1 MMKTKYLILV
11 LFVVFIIDA
20 ESFAQNNKYYP
31 ELSKYSHW
39 SIIAGP
45 ALYNKAKLYPEYG
58 EYTFE
63 NRPIW
68 SFNAGFEYDFIP
80 DGKWSFTTG
89 IIVGYEPV
97 YNIEYRIK
105 KEDIYSHFTED
116 CVNET
121 KMYAMPSLS
130 FPLLARLNI
139 QLSKKMFSFF
149 TTGLRAL
156 YFPSGSASLTQV
168 FHNSDQTEAREVFGM
183 RMDSP
188 DNAIQGSFEIGTGL
202 TFPINKVLLKSS
214 VIYVMNFQ
222 NIMEGEYLFDNMFV
236 SPRSYGQYEL
246 SGNYLTVLVSVSLMK
261 SKRKLNI

>member
-1 MMKTKYLILV
+1 MLFLVIL
-11 LFVVFIIDA
+11 FDA
-20 ESFAQNNKYYP
+20 ASFAQNNKYYP

-39 SIIAGP
+39 SVIAGP

-58 EYTFE
+58 DYTFD

-97 YNIEYRIK
+97 YSIEYRIK
-105 KEDIYSHFTED
+105 SEDIYLEYLED
-116 CVNET
+116 DVDEA
-121 KMYAMPSLS
+121 KMYAMPSFS

-139 QLSKKMFSFF
+139 QVNKIMFAFF

-156 YFPSGSASLTQV
+156 YFPPGEASFSLT
-168 FHNSDQTEAREVFGM
+168 FSNSDQNESREVFGM
-183 RMDSP
+183 RMVSP
-188 DNAIQGSFEIGTGL
+188 DNAFQGSFEIGTGL
-202 TFPINKVLLKSS
+202 IFPINKVLLKSRI
-214 VIYVMNFQ
+214 IYVMNFQ

-246 SGNYLTVLVSVSLMK
+246 SGNYLTVLVSASLMK

>member
-1 MMKTKYLILV
+1 VILIDV
-11 LFVVFIIDA
+11 A
-20 ESFAQNNKYYP
+20 SFAQNNKYYP

-45 ALYNKAKLYPEYG
+45 AIYNKAKLYPEYG

-97 YNIEYRIK
+97 YSIELRIK
-105 KEDIYSHFTED
+105 NEDIYPHFTED
-116 CVNET
+116 WVDET
-121 KMYAMPSLS
+121 KSYAIPSFS

-139 QLSKKMFSFF
+139 QVNKKMFAFF
-149 TTGLRAL
+149 TTGLRAF
-156 YFPSGSASLTQV
+156 YFPPGEASLSWV
-168 FHNSDQTEAREVFGM
+168 FHNEDMTESREVFGM
-183 RMDSP
+183 RMVSP
-188 DNAIQGSFEIGTGL
+188 DNAVQGSFEIGTGL
-202 TFPINKVLLKSS
+202 IFPINKVLLKSKI
-214 VIYVMNFQ
+214 IYVMNFQ

-246 SGNYLTVLVSVSLMK
+246 SGNYLTVLFSVSLKK
-261 SKRKLNI
+261 SKRKQNI

>member
-1 MMKTKYLILV
+1 MLFLLI
-11 LFVVFIIDA
+11 IIDVA
-20 ESFAQNNKYYP
+20 SFAQSNKYYP

-39 SIIAGP
+39 SVIAGP

-97 YNIEYRIK
+97 YSIEYRIK
-105 KEDIYSHFTED
+105 IEDIYPEYLED
-116 CVNET
+116 NVDKA
-121 KMYAMPSLS
+121 KMYAMPSFS

-139 QLSKKMFSFF
+139 QVNKKMFAFF

-156 YFPSGSASLTQV
+156 YFPPGGASYSLT
-168 FHNSDQTEAREVFGM
+168 FHKPDQNEAREVFGM

-188 DNAIQGSFEIGTGL
+188 DNAFQGSFEIGTGL
-202 TFPINKVLLKSS
+202 TFPINKVLLKSKI
-214 VIYVMNFQ
+214 IYVMNFQ

-246 SGNYLTVLVSVSLMK
+246 SGNYLTVLFSVSLIK

>member
-1 MMKTKYLILV
+1 MKTKFLSLMLFLVIL
-11 LFVVFIIDA
+11 FDA
-20 ESFAQNNKYYP
+20 ASFAQNNKYYP

-39 SIIAGP
+39 SVIAGP

-58 EYTFE
+58 DYTFD

-97 YNIEYRIK
+97 YSIEYRIK
-105 KEDIYSHFTED
+105 SEDIYLEYLED
-116 CVNET
+116 DVDEA
-121 KMYAMPSLS
+121 KMYAMPSFS

-139 QLSKKMFSFF
+139 QVNKIMFAFF

-156 YFPSGSASLTQV
+156 YFPPGEASFSLT
-168 FHNSDQTEAREVFGM
+168 FSNSDQNESREVFGM
-183 RMDSP
+183 RMVSP
-188 DNAIQGSFEIGTGL
+188 DNAFQGSFEIGTGL
-202 TFPINKVLLKSS
+202 IFPINKVLLKSRI
-214 VIYVMNFQ
+214 IYVMNFQ

>member
-1 MMKTKYLILV
+1 MTV
-11 LFVVFIIDA
+11 IDPA
-20 ESFAQNNKYYP
+20 SFAQSNKYYP
-31 ELSKYSHW
+31 ELSKYRHW
-39 SIIAGP
+39 SVIAGP
-45 ALYNKAKLYPEYG
+45 ALYKKAKLYPEYG

-97 YNIEYRIK
+97 YSIEYRIK
-105 KEDIYSHFTED
+105 KEDIYSNFTED
-116 CVNET
+116 DVDEA
-121 KMYAMPSLS
+121 KMFAMPSLS

-139 QLSKKMFSFF
+139 QINKKMYAFF

-156 YFPSGSASLTQV
+156 YFPSGGASLSV
-168 FHNSDQTEAREVFGM
+168 VYHNQDDSESREVFGM
-183 RMDSP
+183 RMESP
-188 DNAIQGSFEIGTGL
+188 DNTFQGSFEIGTGL
-202 TFPINKVLLKSS
+202 TYPINKVLLQSR
-214 VIYVMNFQ
+214 IMYVLNFQ
-222 NIMEGEYLFDNMFV
+222 KIMEGEYLFDNMFV

-261 SKRKLNI
+261 SKRKINNNPNAP

>member
-1 MMKTKYLILV
+1 MKTKVLLFVLFLVLILV
-11 LFVVFIIDA
+11 PA
-20 ESFAQNNKYYP
+20 SFAQSNKHYP
-31 ELSKYSHW
+31 ELSRYSHW

-97 YNIEYRIK
+97 YSIEYRIK
-105 KEDIYSHFTED
+105 IEDIYPHFTED
-116 CVNET
+116 CVDKA
-121 KMYAMPSLS
+121 KMYAMPSFS

-139 QLSKKMFSFF
+139 QVSKKLFAFF

-156 YFPSGSASLTQV
+156 YFPHGEASYSLT
-168 FHNSDQTEAREVFGM
+168 FSNPDQNESREVFGM
-183 RMDSP
+183 RMVSP
-188 DNAIQGSFEIGTGL
+188 DNAFQGSFEIGTGL
-202 TFPINKVLLKSS
+202 IFPVNKVLLKSRI
-214 VIYVMNFQ
+214 IYVMNFQ
-222 NIMEGEYLFDNMFV
+222 NIIEGEYLFDNMFV

-246 SGNYLTVLVSVSLMK
+246 SGNYLTVLVSVGLSK
-261 SKRKLNI
+261 SKKNLNR